1 MASQKRLSKAAQPI
15 AGDVLELM
23 TKPHE
28 RANIPMR
35 SDYARAFEL
44 IKRGGI
50 PALMAAL
57 AAGEALPA
65 EMVSELLS
73 EAR

>member
-1 MASQKRLSKAAQPI
+1 MLSKPLKPKVVKIQ
-15 AGDVLELM
+15 GDVLELM
-23 TKPHE
+23 NKQHE

-35 SDYARAFEL
+35 PDYARALEL